1 MRDIIPS
8 LIKRANVVMEA
19 LPYLMNFYGKTI
31 VIKYGGAA
39 MQDAALKESVIRDV
53 VLLKYVGM
61 NPVLVHGGGPEI
73 NQYLKKKGIEPR
85 FVGGYRVTDRE
96 TMKVVEKVL
105 GDKINSEIVTAIKKM
120 GGKAKGFWGKKG
132 RVIKAFKYFKKDEAG
147 NKIDL
152 GFTGQVG
159 GVRYRFLN
167 KWMKL
172 GYIPVLTSIGVGKS
186 GKTYNINADKAAAA
200 IAAHLKAAKLMML
213 TDVRGVL
220 DKDGKLISEV
230 NTYRAQKMIK
240 AGAISG
246 GMIPKVKSGL
256 YAIKKGV
263 EKVHIIDGRVPHAI
277 LLEIFTDYGIGTM
290 VVK

>member
-1 MRDIIPS
+1 MMFEY
-8 LIKRANVVMEA
+8 LIKRAGIVMEA
-19 LPYLMNFYGKTI
+19 LPYLQKFYGKTI
-31 VIKYGGAA
+31 VIKYGGSA
-39 MQDAALKESVIRDV
+39 MQDPELKQSVIRDV

-73 NQYLKKKGIEPR
+73 NKYLKKKGIEPQ

-96 TMKVVEKVL
+96 TMKVVERVL
-105 GDKINSEIVTAIKKM
+105 GEKINSEIVTTIKKM

-132 RVIKAFKYFKKDEAG
+132 RVIKAFKYFKRDEQG
-147 NKIDL
+147 QKIDL
-152 GFTGQVG
+152 GFTGQVA
-159 GVRYRFLN
+159 GVRNRYLN

-200 IAAHLKAAKLMML
+200 IAAHLKAAKLMLL

-220 DKDGKLISEV
+220 DKDGKLISEI
-230 NTYRAQKMIK
+230 NTYRAGKMIK
-240 AGAISG
+240 SGSISG

-263 EKVHIIDGRVPHAI
+263 EKVHIIDGRIPHAI
-277 LLEIFTDYGIGTM
+277 LLEIFTDHGIGTM

>member
-1 MRDIIPS
+1 
-8 LIKRANVVMEA
+8 MEA
-19 LPYLMNFYGKTI
+19 LPYLMNFFGKVI

-39 MQDAALKESVIRDV
+39 MQDPILKESVIRDV

-73 NQYLKKKGIEPR
+73 NKYLKKKGLEPN
-85 FVGGYRVTDRE
+85 FVGGYRVTDKE
-96 TMKVVEKVL
+96 TMKVVERVL
-105 GDKINSEIVTAIKKM
+105 GGKINSEIVTAIKKL

-147 NKIDL
+147 NQIDL

-159 GVRYRFLN
+159 GIRYRFLN

-240 AGAISG
+240 TGAISG

-277 LLEIFTDYGIGTM
+277 LLEIFTDHGIGTM

>member
-1 MRDIIPS
+1 MMFEY
-8 LIKRANVVMEA
+8 LIKRAGIVMEA
-19 LPYLMNFYGKTI
+19 LPYLQKFYGKTI
-31 VIKYGGAA
+31 VIKYGGSA
-39 MQDAALKESVIRDV
+39 MQDPELKQSVIRDV

-73 NQYLKKKGIEPR
+73 NRYLKKKGIEPQ

-105 GDKINSEIVTAIKKM
+105 GGKINSEIVTTIKKM

-132 RVIKAFKYFKKDEAG
+132 RVIRAFKYFKRDDLG
-147 NKIDL
+147 QKIDL
-152 GFTGQVG
+152 GFTGQVA
-159 GVRYRFLN
+159 GVRNRYLN

-200 IAAHLKAAKLMML
+200 IAAHLKAAKLMLL

-220 DKDGKLISEV
+220 DKDGKLISEI
-230 NTYRAQKMIK
+230 NTYRAGKMIK
-240 AGAISG
+240 SGSISG

-263 EKVHIIDGRVPHAI
+263 EKVHIIDGRIPHAI
-277 LLEIFTDYGIGTM
+277 LLEIFTDHGIGTM